1 MARRAHIAPATG
13 SDWRPAQGRQISEC
27 SVSSNIA
34 QNYPYSSES
43 EAERASSIARA
54 FAVDASLAD
63 KVKAESIALIDEA
76 RWWVWKCPARACA
89 GLLHTAGQ
97 ARNAR
102 AVYTVCDTCG
112 RAYLR

>member
-1 MARRAHIAPATG
+1 M
-13 SDWRPAQGRQISEC
+13 
-27 SVSSNIA
+27 SSNIA

-43 EAERASSIARA
+43 EAERVSSIARA
-54 FAVDASLAD
+54 FAADASLAD
-63 KVKAESIALIDEA
+63 KVKAESIALGDED
-76 RWWVWKCPARACA
+76 RWWVWKCPARGCT

-112 RAYLR
+112 KAYLR